1 MEAYRLSHKQDESDP
16 SIRADLKPAI
26 DQAPEDQEAWQASA
40 KNRLHATFQ
49 VSRQETRMIYP
60 QDRQHGMRIARILV
74 LSLILTGS
82 GRMLDAAETPQ
93 QEGGYYTAKVS
104 ETYPGAV
111 ALTSGQNAPG
121 LKRMLLRA
129 LSGNPNVNPGF
140 VHGDSDL
147 DRVEAW
153 DPGRPLPRS
162 VAAAREVAA
171 QMIPLQRSLH
181 VASGPDGTE
190 AGAKVVGIDGV
201 EASVQVWE
209 RVLEI
214 YLERIINEGVMAASS
229 MRTTLTLEG
238 GEEIEVRYGSAMVS
252 RFALPAERLERLESG
267 REAGEIMT
275 ERYLYRVVPEVKLIA
290 RADASPHDDALAPAT
305 TDGPSAGLAYLIS
318 YLNAHTEGGLLDGA
332 VVAASGTLAEDGTVG
347 PVGGFPAKEMA
358 AAHAGASILIV
369 PEGTMRAFRP
379 ARGME
384 VLEVS
389 SARQAIDHLCVRTA
403 AAETAASP
411 LCAEAEGPLD
421 LRRKSR
427 TVPVTF
433 LERPRDAHDR
443 P

>member
-1 MEAYRLSHKQDESDP
+1 MR
-16 SIRADLKPAI
+16 
-26 DQAPEDQEAWQASA
+26 
-40 KNRLHATFQ
+40 
-49 VSRQETRMIYP
+49 YP
-60 QDRQHGMRIARILV
+60 PDRQYGMRIARILV
-74 LSLILTGS
+74 ISLVLAGS

-93 QEGGYYTAKVS
+93 EEGGYYTAKVS
-104 ETYPGAV
+104 DTYPGAV
-111 ALTSGQNAPG
+111 ALTAGQNAPG
-121 LKRMLLRA
+121 LKRMLRSVM
-129 LSGNPNVNPGF
+129 SGNPNVNLSF

-147 DRVEAW
+147 DRIESW

-181 VASGPDGTE
+181 VAYGPDFAE
-190 AGAKVVGIDGV
+190 AGAKVVGIDGI
-201 EASVQVWE
+201 EASLQVWE
-209 RVLEI
+209 MMLERH
-214 YLERIINEGVMAASS
+214 LERIVNEGTIAASS

-238 GEEIEVRYGSAMVS
+238 GEEIEVRYGSVMVA
-252 RFALPAERLERLESG
+252 RFALPAARLERLESS

-275 ERYLYRVVPEVKLIA
+275 ERYLYRVIPEVKLIA
-290 RADASPHDDALAPAT
+290 RADASPHGDALAPAA

-332 VVAASGTLAEDGTVG
+332 VVAASGTLTEDGTVG

-358 AAHAGASILIV
+358 AAHAGAIILIV
-369 PEGTMRAFRP
+369 PEGTIRAFRP

-403 AAETAASP
+403 TAETAASP

-421 LRRKSR
+421 LQRKGR